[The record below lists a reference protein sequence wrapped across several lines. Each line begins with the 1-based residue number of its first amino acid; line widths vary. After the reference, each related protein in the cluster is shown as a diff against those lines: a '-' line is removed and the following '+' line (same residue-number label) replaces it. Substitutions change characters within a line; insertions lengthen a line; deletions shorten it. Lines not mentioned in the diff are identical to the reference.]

1 MNAYLN
7 LKKRNLDSS
16 VRLEVAVGLKV
27 GLDVSELDNSPHLR
41 VCTDE
46 ETEDRLTSQKPNKK
60 ANKQRNLLT
69 THQTKFFTLCYPF

>member
-46 ETEDRLTSQKPNKK
+46 ETEDRLTNQKPNKK

-69 THQTKFFTLCYPF
+69 TLRIKFFTLCYPF